1 MAPSHPEGA
10 GTMESRAPVLGV
22 VSISLPIL
30 MGALWI
36 LFERNPH
43 LGNALNGYLGM
54 FMLAFL
60 YVGTAMA
67 MGAGCI
73 FAIAALFRREGSKFL
88 GVLGVIAN
96 LAIVLWIFG

>member
-1 MAPSHPEGA
+1 M
-10 GTMESRAPVLGV
+10 
-22 VSISLPIL
+22 VSISLPIP
-30 MGALWI
+30 MAALWI

-67 MGAGCI
+67 MGAG
-73 FAIAALFRREGSKFL
+73 FVLAIAALIRRERSKL
-88 GVLGVIAN
+88 LGVIGVITN